1 MNKRNDREHGKR
13 IGLYAFL
20 GWLVFCLPAA
30 SWAEGAG
37 SAIYGKV
44 NLYDSGHNP
53 IHDRSNVVVYIEE
66 IHGNEGFT
74 PPSEFPVVA
83 SKDMKFV
90 PAVLPILVGT
100 TVQFTNEDDMQ
111 HNVFSLS
118 MTKPFDLGLF
128 KKGAAPTETF
138 DSPGLVKIYCNIHQ
152 AMIGYILVLGN
163 PFFTLTD
170 AEGKFSLANVPPG
183 TYKLVSWYRYGDS
196 AEKDVFL
203 TKSQS
208 VQVGDGS
215 GAGTEVDFDLTK
227 TRGDFE
233 HKNKWGKDYNAKY

>member
-1 MNKRNDREHGKR
+1 MTKQDYRKQGKR
-13 IGLYAFL
+13 ICAAAFL
-20 GWLVFCLPAA
+20 GLLVFCLPPA
-30 SWAEGAG
+30 SRAEGTGAT
-37 SAIYGKV
+37 IYGKV

-53 IHDRSNVVVYIEE
+53 IHDRSNVVVYIEDV
-66 IHGNEGFT
+66 HGNQGFT

-128 KKGAAPTETF
+128 KKGATPTETF

-152 AMIGYILVLGN
+152 AMIGYILILGN
-163 PFFTLTD
+163 PFYALTD
-170 AEGKFSLANVPPG
+170 AEGEFSIANVPPG

-208 VQVGDGS
+208 VQVGAGAT
-215 GAGTEVDFDLTK
+215 AGTEVDFDLVK
-227 TRGDFE
+227 DRSDFQ